1 MALIF
6 KTGTVPPSRAG
17 AFTATHWSIVLAAA
31 GTDSPAARDALARL
45 CRDYWQPLY
54 TYVRRRGCDAHEA
67 EDLTQDFFARL
78 LEKDW
83 LKQVQPEKGR
93 FRSFLLAALN
103 HFLSN
108 EWDKQRRLKRG
119 GGVTLVSLDET
130 RDEERR
136 LHAEPADGLT
146 PERAFERRWALTLLE
161 RALKALEADW
171 TAKGRA
177 AEFAALQ
184 GFLSAMPEG
193 DAYARAAAQLSA
205 TEGAVRVAVHR
216 LRKRMGEHL
225 RREIAQTVTS
235 AAEVEAELREL
246 FAALAT

>member
-1 MALIF
+1 MGLIYP
-6 KTGTVPPSRAG
+6 KPESGGPQAG

-31 GTDSPAARDALARL
+31 GTDSPVAHEALARL
-45 CRDYWQPLY
+45 CRDYWRPLY
-54 TYVRRRGCDAHEA
+54 AYVRRRGCNPHEA
-67 EDLTQDFFARL
+67 EDLTQEFFARL

-130 RDEERR
+130 GDEERR
-136 LHAEPADGLT
+136 LHEEPADRLT

-161 RALKALEADW
+161 RALQSLEKDW
-171 TAKGRA
+171 AAKGRSG
-177 AEFAALQ
+177 EFAALQ

-193 DAYARAAAQLSA
+193 DAYAQAATQLGQ

-235 AAEVEAELREL
+235 DAEVEAELREL
-246 FAALAT
+246 FAALAG